1 LGTTISKSGIAAL
14 VQLLARNAA
23 NSLLRFQGVKVVYL
37 LADKS
42 GNEA

>member
-1 LGTTISKSGIAAL
+1 ME
-14 VQLLARNAA
+14 QL
-23 NSLLRFQGVKVVYL
+23 NSLLRFQGVKVVDF

>member
-1 LGTTISKSGIAAL
+1 MATFDNSMRNWG
-14 VQLLARNAA
+14 QCQARKTKE
-23 NSLLRFQGVKVVYL
+23 SLLRFQRVKIVYL